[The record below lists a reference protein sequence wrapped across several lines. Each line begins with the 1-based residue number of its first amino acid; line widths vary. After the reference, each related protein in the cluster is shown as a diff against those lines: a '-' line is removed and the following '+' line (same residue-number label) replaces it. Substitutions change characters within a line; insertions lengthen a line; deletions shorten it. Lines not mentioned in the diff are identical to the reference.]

1 MISRRTHRPRVALL
15 IESSRAYGRGLLR
28 GVARYVRE
36 HGRWSIFYQ
45 ERRQGD
51 HSPDWL
57 DQWEGDGIIARVE
70 DRQMA
75 QAIQRTGLPA
85 VDLRGRFTDLGMP
98 LIETDDEEV
107 VRLAV
112 EHFRERGFRHF
123 AYCGFPGAN
132 YSDKREALLREHLRA
147 AGHACA
153 VFVPPTPSAEG
164 STFELEQQGF
174 THDEALAHWLKQL
187 PQPTGLLCCNDIRG
201 QHVLEICRREGLAVP
216 DELAVLGVDNDEVH
230 CELADPPLSSVILHT
245 EKIGYLAAEQLSRMM
260 ENTRA
265 ELVSSHRPIFVP
277 PLGIAV
283 RRSTDVLA
291 MEDRSIAAAVRF
303 IREHACEGI
312 QVSDVLRAVPLS
324 RSSLERRFMAALSRT
339 PKEEIL
345 RVQLGRAKE
354 LLVETDFPL
363 AEIAEKTGFKHPE
376 YLSVIFKI
384 KVGTTPGKFRAMKVG
399 EVV

>member
-1 MISRRTHRPRVALL
+1 MISSKLHRPRVALL

-28 GVARYVRE
+28 GIARYVRE

-51 HSPDWL
+51 HSPNWL
-57 DQWEGDGIIARVE
+57 REWQGDGIIARVE
-70 DRQMA
+70 DREMA
-75 QAIQRTGLPA
+75 EAIQHTGLPT

-98 LIETDDEEV
+98 LLETDDEEV

-123 AYCGFPGAN
+123 AFCGFPGAN

-147 AGHACA
+147 SGDKCE
-153 VFVPPTPSAEG
+153 VFTPPTGVGEG
-164 STFELEQQGF
+164 STFDLEQQGF
-174 THDEALAHWLKQL
+174 THDEALSRWLKHL

-230 CELADPPLSSVILHT
+230 CELADPPLSSVTLRT
-245 EKIGYLAAEQLSRMM
+245 ERIGYLAAELLSRMM
-260 ENTRA
+260 A
-265 ELVSSHRPIFVP
+265 GDDVAPKPIYVP
-277 PLGIAV
+277 PMGIAI

-291 MEDRSIAAAVRF
+291 IEDRALAAAVRF

-312 QVSDVLRAVPLS
+312 NVSDVLRAVPLS
-324 RSSLERRFMAALSRT
+324 RSSLERRFMATLHHT

-354 LLVETDFPL
+354 LLAETDFPL
-363 AEIAEKTGFKHPE
+363 VEIAEKTGFKHPE

-384 KVGTTPGKFRAMKVG
+384 KTGTTPGKFRAAAAG
-399 EVV
+399 H